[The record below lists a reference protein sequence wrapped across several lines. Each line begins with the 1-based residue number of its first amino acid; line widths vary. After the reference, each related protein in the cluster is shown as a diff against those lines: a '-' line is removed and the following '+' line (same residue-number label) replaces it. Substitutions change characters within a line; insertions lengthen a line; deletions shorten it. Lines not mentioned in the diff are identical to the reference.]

1 MTLRLPPAQPFGHDS
16 PSVFNFN
23 PNERIPV
30 KQIHRLFWAA
40 LLALVI
46 PLCFSGCSSDS
57 SSDSSDDADN
67 GSGGSDNSKFTGT
80 WALSQGAG
88 TVWYIIFND
97 DGSWLISDTADGS
110 AQRVFGTYA
119 VDGNTAE
126 GPMTNP
132 GVGTGEIIAEL
143 DGSTLALDFVEF
155 WHSPPKHVPYVGTQL

>member
-1 MTLRLPPAQPFGHDS
+1 MTLRLPPMQPIGHDF

-23 PNERIPV
+23 LNERNPV
-30 KQIHRLFWAA
+30 KQIHRLFRAA

-57 SSDSSDDADN
+57 SDGSGGD
-67 GSGGSDNSKFTGT
+67 SGGSDNSKFTGT

-88 TVWYIIFND
+88 TLWYLIFND

-110 AQRVFGTYA
+110 ALRVFGTYS

-132 GVGTGEIIAEL
+132 GVGEGEIIAVL
-143 DGSTLALDFVEF
+143 DGATLSLDFVEF
-155 WHSPPKHVPYVGTQL
+155 WHSPPKHVPYVGTKL